1 MNDESEELVG
11 NPLVV
16 AQTTDSGAI
25 LLHMST
31 GDCFELNRVGVEV
44 WRLLGEKVTVR
55 KIVETIAGRFAVPEA
70 TVEAD
75 VRALLG
81 DLARHG
87 LVTSAPR

>member
-1 MNDESEELVG
+1 MDDDGEALVG

-16 AQTTDSGAI
+16 AQTTESGAI

-44 WRLLGEKVTVR
+44 WRLLSEKVTVR
-55 KIVETIAGRFAVPEA
+55 KIVATISSRFAVPEA

-75 VRALLG
+75 VRSLLG
-81 DLARHG
+81 ELTRHG
-87 LVTSAPR
+87 LVTPAPR